1 VIGQGS
7 GYEGN
12 LVREKILNLH
22 ILHTKLN
29 RRAVDSKW
37 IQRPRLI
44 TRLDEG
50 LKNRLTLISAPAGY
64 GKTTLAVQ
72 WINHIPGHSAWLSLD
87 KKESDPDRFLRY
99 VIASI
104 RTVVLEFGA
113 NTEPL
118 LLSPNLPPPDYLADA
133 MVSDLAML
141 KKPLVVVFDDYHTI
155 VSDEVQKTVSR
166 MVQHLPE
173 NIHFLIS
180 TRIDTPWPLGLWRAR
195 QWLTE
200 LRAADL
206 RFSKEEAQFFFVRRV
221 GKPFATEVIDRI
233 QSRTEGWIAGL
244 QLACLSLADEENPEQ
259 FARSFS
265 GSDRQIVDF
274 LMDEV
279 FSRQPAEIKN
289 FLYVSAMIERF
300 CAPLCDFISKGSF
313 GKVDSGKF
321 IAKLDRENLFLVPLD
336 NERRWYRYHHLFQS
350 LLMQHLKENLSP
362 KRKTQIH
369 QLAGEWFAGQGLI
382 EEALRHLIAADD
394 IDAAAALVEENL
406 GVAIDNDLSRRT
418 LGRWLDMFPKSAE
431 KQQPTL
437 LVAHAYCKLFRWD
450 FAGMLLLLDNAEALL
465 RNPAGTVPE
474 YRFQRLLGN
483 IDVQRTWYLF
493 WQGDAEGSLQHGR
506 RALKVVPKDHHYTH
520 SLAVVYTA
528 GSLAIVGRRDEAL
541 HLLEDALTE
550 TYAEG
555 SRNVGGFLTAQAVIH
570 YYGGNFNDV
579 KKSAER
585 MLTIHESVP
594 LPDYYIGYA
603 HYLLGN
609 VAYERNLLDTAADH
623 FRCAEQLRYRIMT
636 RVYHDALIGLSLV
649 AWARGEVDVAKEYAV
664 SARNF
669 AVEVNDPYSL
679 KISDSF
685 ETRLA
690 IFSGEVSVKPEAYSP
705 TVDSNR
711 FWLEVPSL
719 TRAEYLINK
728 ATPKDCSTGLECTED
743 ALQRAEQHHN
753 TRQIIQFLAANA
765 VALKCA
771 GNLEGALEVLEETLH
786 MAEPLGFVRTFLDRG
801 PVMAE
806 LLNALLERGHGSP
819 YIRRILTGFG
829 DKKPSEMATVISSID
844 QRSQAEQVADAI
856 LSSELSNRE
865 IEVLNLLEM
874 PLTNKEIAQRLF
886 ISPETVKK
894 HNFNIY
900 RKLVVHGRRQAVAT
914 AKKLGLLSPKD

>member
-1 VIGQGS
+1 MIGQGS

-29 RRAVDSKW
+29 RRVVDSKW

-118 LLSPNLPPPDYLADA
+118 LLSPNLPLPDYLADA

-173 NIHFLIS
+173 NIHLLIS
-180 TRIDTPWPLGLWRAR
+180 TRIDPPWPLSLWRAR
-195 QWLTE
+195 QWIAE
-200 LRAADL
+200 LRAANL
-206 RFSKEEAQFFFVRRV
+206 RFSGEEAQFFFVRNV
-221 GKPFATEVIDRI
+221 GKPFSTEVIDRL
-233 QSRTEGWIAGL
+233 QSRTEGWVAGL
-244 QLACLSLADEENPEQ
+244 QLVYLSLADAENPEQ
-259 FARSFS
+259 FARNFS
-265 GSDRQIVDF
+265 SSDRLIVDF

-279 FSRQPAEIKN
+279 FSRQSAEIKN

-300 CAPLCDFISKGSF
+300 CAPLCDFIIEGSF
-313 GKVDSGKF
+313 GKDDSGKL

-350 LLMQHLKENLSP
+350 LLMQHLKDNLSP
-362 KRKTQIH
+362 KRKTRIH

-382 EEALRHLIAADD
+382 EEALRHLIAAGD
-394 IDAAAALVEENL
+394 IDAAASLVEENL

-431 KQQPTL
+431 KQQPAL
-437 LVAHAYCKLFRWD
+437 LVAHAYCKLFQWD

-465 RNPAGTVPE
+465 RNPACTIPE
-474 YRFQRLLGN
+474 SKFQKLLGD
-483 IDVQRTWYLF
+483 IDVQRSFYLF
-493 WQGDAEGSLQHGR
+493 WQGDAEGSLQHAL
-506 RALKVVPKDHHYTH
+506 RALNVVPKDHHYTR
-520 SLAVVYTA
+520 SLAVIYAA

-541 HLLEDALTE
+541 HLVEDALTE

-555 SRNVGGFLTAQAVIH
+555 SQNVGPFLTTQAVIH
-570 YYGGNFNDV
+570 YWEGNFNAV

-585 MLTIHESVP
+585 MLTIHEFVP
-594 LPDYYIGYA
+594 LPDYWQGYA
-603 HYLLGN
+603 HYFLGS

-636 RVYHDALIGLSLV
+636 RSYHDALIGLSLV
-649 AWARGEVDVAKEYAV
+649 AWARGEVDVAKGYAF

-690 IFSGEVSVKPEAYSP
+690 ILSGEVSVEQEAYSP
-705 TVDSNR
+705 TIDSNR

-719 TRAEYLINK
+719 THAEYLINK
-728 ATPKDCSTGLECTED
+728 ATPEDCSTGLECIED

-753 TRQIIQFLAANA
+753 TRQLIQFLAAKA

-786 MAEPLGFVRTFLDRG
+786 MAESLGFVRTFLDRG

-806 LLNALLERGHGSP
+806 LLNAFLERGPDSP

-844 QRSQAEQVADAI
+844 QRSQAEQVADAF
-856 LSSELSNRE
+856 LSSGLSNRE
-865 IEVLNLLEM
+865 IDVLNLLEM
-874 PLTNKEIAQRLF
+874 RLTNKEIAQRLF
-886 ISPETVKK
+886 VSSETVKK

-900 RKLVVHGRRQAVAT
+900 RKLGVNDRRQAVAA

>member
-1 VIGQGS
+1 VTGQGS
-7 GYEGN
+7 GYE
-12 LVREKILNLH
+12 EKLMTEEALNLH

-29 RRAVDSKW
+29 RPAADSKW

-44 TRLDEG
+44 ARLDEG

-87 KKESDPDRFLRY
+87 HKESDPDRFLRY

-118 LLSPNLPPPDYLADA
+118 LLSSILPPPDYLADA
-133 MVSDLAML
+133 MVSDLASL
-141 KKPLVVVFDDYHTI
+141 KKPLVIALDDYSTI
-155 VSDEVQKTVSR
+155 DSDAVQTIISR
-166 MVQHLPE
+166 MIKHLPE
-173 NIHFLIS
+173 NIHVVIC
-180 TRIDTPWPLGLWRAR
+180 TRMDPPWSLGLWRVR

-206 RFSKEEAQFFFVRRV
+206 RFSREEAQFFFVRYM
-221 GKPFATEVIDRI
+221 GKPFPTEVIDRL
-233 QSRTEGWIAGL
+233 QSRTEGWVAGL
-244 QLACLSLADEENPEQ
+244 QLAYLSLADAENPEQ
-259 FARSFS
+259 FARNFS
-265 GSDRQIVDF
+265 SSDRQIVDF

-279 FSRQPAEIKN
+279 LSRQPAEIKN

-300 CAPLCDFISKGSF
+300 CAPLCDFILEGSF
-313 GKVDSGKF
+313 GKVDSGKL

-336 NERRWYRYHHLFQS
+336 NERRWYRYHHLFQG
-350 LLMQHLKENLSP
+350 LLMQHLKENLSH
-362 KRKTQIH
+362 KRKTRIH

-382 EEALRHLIAADD
+382 EEALRHLISADD
-394 IDAAAALVEENL
+394 IDVAAALIEENL
-406 GVAIDNDLSRRT
+406 NVAIDNDLSRRT
-418 LGRWLDMFPKSAE
+418 LGRWLDKFPKSAE
-431 KQQPTL
+431 KQRPIL

-465 RNPAGTVPE
+465 RNPACTVPE
-474 YRFQRLLGN
+474 SKFQKLLGD
-483 IDVQRTWYLF
+483 IDAQRGFYLF
-493 WQGDAEGSLQHGR
+493 WQGDAEGSLQHAL
-506 RALKVVPKDHHYTH
+506 RALNVVPKDHYYTR
-520 SLAVVYTA
+520 SLAVVYAA
-528 GSLAIVGRRDEAL
+528 GSLAILGRRDEAL

-555 SRNVGGFLTAQAVIH
+555 SRNVGAFLVTQAVIH
-570 YYGGNFNDV
+570 YYAGNFNAV
-579 KKSAER
+579 KKIAER
-585 MLTIHESVP
+585 MLTIYESVP
-594 LPDYYIGYA
+594 LPDYWEGYA
-603 HYLLGN
+603 HHFLGS
-609 VAYERNLLDTAADH
+609 VAYERNLLDTAEDH

-649 AWARGEVDVAKEYAV
+649 AWARGEVDAAKEYAV

-669 AVEVNDPYSL
+669 AVEVNDPYSS

-690 IFSGEVSVKPEAYSP
+690 ILSGEVSVEPKAYSP

-711 FWLEVPSL
+711 FWLEIPSL
-719 TRAEYLINK
+719 THAEYLINK
-728 ATPKDCSTGLECTED
+728 ATPKDCSTGLKCIED

-753 TRQIIQFLAANA
+753 TRQMIQFLAAKA
-765 VALKCA
+765 VALKCV
-771 GNLEGALEVLEETLH
+771 GNLEGALEVLEKTLH

-806 LLNALLERGHGSP
+806 LLNAFLERGPDRP

-829 DKKPSEMATVISSID
+829 DKKPSEKGTVTSSMGH
-844 QRSQAEQVADAI
+844 RSQAEQTADAF
-856 LSSELSNRE
+856 LSSGLSNRE
-865 IEVLNLLEM
+865 LDVLELLRKR
-874 PLTNKEIAQRLF
+874 LTDKEIAQRLF
-886 ISPETVKK
+886 ISYHTVRK
-894 HNFNIY
+894 HTANIY
-900 RKLVVHGRRQAVAT
+900 RKMKVTGRRQAVAAAQKMGILK
-914 AKKLGLLSPKD
+914 AK

>member
-1 VIGQGS
+1 MTGQGS
-7 GYEGN
+7 GYE
-12 LVREKILNLH
+12 EKLMTEKTLNLH
-22 ILHTKLN
+22 VLHTKLN

-44 TRLDEG
+44 TRLDDG
-50 LKNRLTLISAPAGY
+50 LKNRLPLISAPAGY

-104 RTVVLEFGA
+104 RTVVSEFGA
-113 NTEPL
+113 NTLPL

-133 MVSDLAML
+133 MVSDLASL
-141 KKPLVVVFDDYHTI
+141 KKPLVIALDDYHTI
-155 VSDEVQKTVSR
+155 DSDAVQTIISR

-173 NIHFLIS
+173 NIHVVIC
-180 TRIDTPWPLGLWRAR
+180 TRMDPPWPLGLWRAR

-206 RFSKEEAQFFFVRRV
+206 CFSKEEAQFFFVRRV

-233 QSRTEGWIAGL
+233 QSRTEGWVAGL
-244 QLACLSLADEENPEQ
+244 QLAYLSLADAENPEQ

-279 FSRQPAEIKN
+279 LSRQTAEIKN

-362 KRKTQIH
+362 KSKTRIH
-369 QLAGEWFAGQGLI
+369 RLAGEWFAGQGLI

-431 KQQPTL
+431 QQRPVL
-437 LVAHAYCKLFRWD
+437 LVAHAYCKLFRYD
-450 FAGMLLLLDNAEALL
+450 LAGMLLLLDNAEALL

-474 YRFQRLLGN
+474 SRLQKLSGD

-493 WQGDAEGSLQHGR
+493 WQGDSEGSLQHGR
-506 RALKVVPKDHHYTH
+506 RALKVVPKDHQYTR

-528 GSLAIVGRRDEAL
+528 GSLAISGRRDEAL
-541 HLLEDALTE
+541 HLLEDALAE

-555 SRNVGGFLTAQAVIH
+555 SRNVGPFLTAQACIRH
-570 YYGGNFNDV
+570 YEGNFNAV
-579 KKSAER
+579 RKSAER
-585 MLTIHESVP
+585 MLTIHETVP
-594 LPDYYIGYA
+594 LPDYYRGYA
-603 HYLLGN
+603 HYLLGS
-609 VAYERNLLDTAADH
+609 VAYERNLLDTAAEH

-649 AWARGEVDVAKEYAV
+649 ARARGEADVAKEYAV

-669 AVEVNDPYSL
+669 AVEVKDPYSL

-685 ETRLA
+685 ETRLE
-690 IFSGEVSVKPEAYSP
+690 ILSGEVTVESDTYSP

-728 ATPKDCSTGLECTED
+728 ATSEDCSTGLKCIED

-753 TRQIIQFLAANA
+753 TRQVIQFLAAKA

-771 GNLEGALEVLEETLH
+771 GNVEGALEVLEETLH
-786 MAEPLGFVRTFLDRG
+786 MAEPFDFVRTFLDRG
-801 PVMAE
+801 PVMVE
-806 LLNALLERGHGSP
+806 LLNALLERGFESS
-819 YIRRILTGFG
+819 YIRRILAGYD
-829 DKKPSEMATVISSID
+829 DKKTSEMATVISSID
-844 QRSQAEQVADAI
+844 QHSQAEQTADAI
-856 LSSELSNRE
+856 LVSGLSKRE
-865 IEVLNLLEM
+865 MEVLNLLAER
-874 PLTNKEIAQRLF
+874 LTNKEISQRLF
-886 ISPETVKK
+886 VSPETVKK

-900 RKLVVHGRRQAVAT
+900 RKLEVNDRRQAVAA
-914 AKKLGLLSPKD
+914 AKKCRILSPNR